1 MKLSERIRNIP
12 KEARP
17 NWTDEEARAMSF
29 FPEWAD
35 EVAQLEA
42 ENERLWNALK
52 AFMKTAGFD
61 EDAIALLKGEQDA

>member
-1 MKLSERIRNIP
+1 MKLSERIRM
-12 KEARP
+12 EAS
-17 NWTDEEARAMSF
+17 NDYIDEELMLPF
-29 FPEWAD
+29 AD